1 MKTTGFARV
10 ALAGAALAALVMVPN
25 AGSSNGSS
33 LIIGNAGTGQTNSAT
48 ATTTLDTTAVVGL
61 DVEASSANATA
72 LKGSA
77 TATTGATGGV
87 LGTTDSSGNF
97 STGMLGILN
106 SSSPGASSAAVK
118 GITSS
123 QNSNGPGIYGLQLSA
138 GGSAPAV
145 LGETHSG
152 SPVTAGVRGI
162 TTANAVCCVPGV
174 WGSNTSSGP
183 GWGVLGD
190 TGSQGGGIGV
200 FGRTSAGPSAS
211 YGVWG
216 ESGSTAANAAGV
228 LGRISSAA
236 ANAAGVRGEN
246 SGNCC
251 GMGVA
256 GFHTGSGIGVYG
268 EALNGF
274 AVSGFSP
281 NNWSGYFHGSVNV
294 VGALFK
300 SSGAFRIDNPL
311 DPAHEYLQHSFV
323 ESPDM
328 KDVYDGVVSTNGKG
342 FATVKLPNWFQGL
355 NRDFRYQLTLLGKDA
370 WGAQAVVW
378 EKIHGNRFVIR
389 SKPHVEVSWQVTGI
403 RQDAWANAH
412 RIQTVVPKGAA
423 DNKYLHPELYGKP
436 LSKSVVVLPGM
447 KRR

>member
-1 MKTTGFARV
+1 
-10 ALAGAALAALVMVPN
+10 
-25 AGSSNGSS
+25 
-33 LIIGNAGTGQTNSAT
+33 
-48 ATTTLDTTAVVGL
+48 
-61 DVEASSANATA
+61 
-72 LKGSA
+72 
-77 TATTGATGGV
+77 
-87 LGTTDSSGNF
+87 
-97 STGMLGILN
+97 
-106 SSSPGASSAAVK
+106 
-118 GITSS
+118 
-123 QNSNGPGIYGLQLSA
+123 
-138 GGSAPAV
+138 
-145 LGETHSG
+145 
-152 SPVTAGVRGI
+152 
-162 TTANAVCCVPGV
+162 
-174 WGSNTSSGP
+174 
-183 GWGVLGD
+183 LGD

-342 FATVKLPNWFQGL
+342 FATVKLPN
-355 NRDFRYQLTLLGKDA
+355 
-370 WGAQAVVW
+370 
-378 EKIHGNRFVIR
+378 
-389 SKPHVEVSWQVTGI
+389 
-403 RQDAWANAH
+403 
-412 RIQTVVPKGAA
+412 
-423 DNKYLHPELYGKP
+423 
-436 LSKSVVVLPGM
+436 
-447 KRR
+447 